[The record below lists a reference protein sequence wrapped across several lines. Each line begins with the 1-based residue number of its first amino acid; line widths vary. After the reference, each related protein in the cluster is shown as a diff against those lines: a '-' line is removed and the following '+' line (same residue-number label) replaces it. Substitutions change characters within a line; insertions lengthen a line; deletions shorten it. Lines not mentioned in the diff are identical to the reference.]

1 MALALPVPIGTRR
14 RRRARTGLGAL
25 GRRARRDDGFSLVEA
40 VVALALLAVV
50 VTITAAWVLNAS
62 QATRIAHEDA
72 QVADLLQD
80 DLEKVR
86 AAPFGT
92 LTMGSPLPADPL
104 VATSTGMATLGVGRT
119 DERVV
124 SFGAP
129 TLLPHVVDGTFN
141 ATVDGTPYRLTRY
154 VTQPAWCTKTA
165 GSVPSATDICHR
177 YSAMVTWASGGR
189 TRTRWASEVVSN
201 ADRSVAEDWSWT
213 VPGGT
218 SPIVGS
224 GGRVVVPVTVL
235 NNGNRNAWSL
245 TATVTYGST
254 TAGSTRWFLDANG
267 DGVPQSTE
275 AADQALP
282 GTGQTGNVESGRLVR
297 CLAEITGLQA
307 GRIYTV
313 TARSTSLMEPT
324 TPTAQPAVQD
334 VATTLVTTS

>member
-1 MALALPVPIGTRR
+1 M
-14 RRRARTGLGAL
+14 

-92 LTMGSPLPADPL
+92 LTMGSPLPTTDPL
-104 VATSTGMATLGVGRT
+104 VASTGMATLGVGRT

-124 SFGAP
+124 SFGSP
-129 TLLPHVVDGTFN
+129 TLMPHVVDGTFN
-141 ATVDGTPYRLTRY
+141 GTSYRLTRY

-165 GSVPSATDICHR
+165 GSVPSATDLCHR

-218 SPIVGS
+218 SVIVGS
-224 GGRVVVPVTVL
+224 GGRVVVPLTVL

-245 TATVTYGST
+245 TATVKDGST
-254 TAGSTRWFLDANG
+254 PVGSTRWYLDANG

-275 AADQALP
+275 AADLTLP

-307 GRIYTV
+307 SRLYTV

-324 TPTAQPAVQD
+324 TPPSQTAVQD
-334 VATTLVTTS
+334 VATRVVTTS

>member
-1 MALALPVPIGTRR
+1 M
-14 RRRARTGLGAL
+14 
-25 GRRARRDDGFSLVEA
+25 
-40 VVALALLAVV
+40 ALALLAVV

-62 QATRIAHEDA
+62 QATRTAHEDA

-80 DLEKVR
+80 DLEKIR

-92 LTMGSPLPADPL
+92 LTMGSPLPTDPL

-129 TLLPHVVDGTFN
+129 TLMPHVVDGTFN
-141 ATVDGTPYRLTRY
+141 GTPYRLTRY
-154 VTQPAWCTKTA
+154 VTQPVGCSKTA
-165 GSVPSATDICHR
+165 GSVPTATDVCHR

-189 TRTRWASEVVSN
+189 TRTRWASEVVSTAN
-201 ADRSVAEDWSWT
+201 RSIAEDWSWT

-218 SPIVGS
+218 SVIVGS
-224 GGRVVVPVTVL
+224 GGRVVVPLTVL
-235 NNGNRNAWSL
+235 NNGNRNAWSM
-245 TATVTYGST
+245 TATVKDGSTPVGST
-254 TAGSTRWFLDANG
+254 TRWYLDVNG

-275 AADQALP
+275 AADVALP

-307 GRIYTV
+307 GRTYTV
-313 TARSTSLMEPT
+313 TARSTSLMEPA
-324 TPTAQPAVQD
+324 TPPTPPQD
-334 VATTLVTTS
+334 VATRVVTTS